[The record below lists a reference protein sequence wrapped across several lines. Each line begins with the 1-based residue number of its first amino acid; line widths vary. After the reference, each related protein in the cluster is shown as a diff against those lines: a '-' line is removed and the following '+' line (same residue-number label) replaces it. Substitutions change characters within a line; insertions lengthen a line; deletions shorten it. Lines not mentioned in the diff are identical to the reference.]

1 MNLGHLLGFSLLCY
15 VGTAVAQRQIH
26 GVNGYYNWTP
36 AQLEIG
42 AKMEFGNEGT
52 AVKNEDYRRSYVVD
66 GDYIRSYLGVH
77 NTNYE
82 PEKGGFLMRNRFDIK
97 EKIAGEGLMTITPA
111 FPVLALKASTI
122 KNSESKAEGGT
133 KDKGSFWV
141 EMRWYSPYEGGTS
154 VKENFGDAY
163 GGMWGF
169 NQKSMDIFACQFA
182 WGEKDALGRDSLEL
196 KYNGDWNR
204 LTGTPDST
212 WAILANGDKQA
223 KKEDTTYLAH
233 RIPVSF
239 DEDKSDVVMA
249 WNFAAIKDTATAER
263 LESMRLLERLG
274 SFKLQS
280 IYLCYICRADTL
292 KNIIYDAENPSS
304 IVSADPK
311 NKEDMPYVDIKWLK
325 TFRSMAEFKESLTA
339 ENNWGDGEKVNPQKD
354 VLNTVLWE
362 AEKVIKGFQNYMG
375 DADNAYASLKEI
387 HAKAD
392 GVYNKVD
399 ATTEEYL
406 AAIEEVNA
414 AVAEFY
420 SFVNPTED
428 LVYNYIRTSDGSVSL
443 YALSDEVT
451 KDSYTGRP
459 LALGANESAM
469 PLTFVPVGENN
480 GLVTYNLK
488 GKDGV
493 VVQCTDGTL
502 LLVNGASDAASFTFA
517 DRDGFGL
524 FDMQCGSYYYY
535 KSGYELKTVDEFP
548 DTDYEGMQPYLFQI
562 EDALS
567 SYVPSDDEKTGLFEA
582 WEFNGEAEDDPG
594 TKGTING
601 AELVMGEHGQTF
613 MLDGWRMQRW
623 RMWSRVNKDTYKDA
637 EGEDLQC
644 LKLTVADTYDSFDGT
659 SLGNVTTYPTSPS
672 MRREGGVFT
681 NFYDRDPEGGVRDE
695 SCMISLN
702 PGVRRYIAMKC
713 KGTNPEITVD
723 KFNFL
728 QQVNGLNSEFAL
740 NLSDA
745 EMKGD
750 VYYWDLLRYVSV
762 GKTNYV
768 SQYMSTQGFQQ
779 GDALYID
786 WIRTYETVDD
796 IPSESFA
803 TGVRDV
809 QADGG
814 DLKVFVTGR
823 TINVFTSESGAIY
836 TVDGTCVS
844 EFEGTVHETVRPGI
858 YIVRAGAAVKKV
870 IVR

>member
-1 MNLGHLLGFSLLCY
+1 MRLRHLLGASLLCY
-15 VGTAVAQRQIH
+15 AGMSGARDVH
-26 GVNGYYNWTP
+26 GVDGYYNWTA
-36 AQLEIG
+36 AQMQANAL
-42 AKMEFGNEGT
+42 MDFGPEGKQW
-52 AVKNEDYRRSYVVD
+52 AQWYPSFKFE
-66 GDYIRSYLGVH
+66 GDYLRFIPGVH
-77 NTNYE
+77 QKE
-82 PEKGGFLMRNRFDIK
+82 FKPENGGFLLRGRLDWK
-97 EKIAGEGLMTITPA
+97 EKVKGEGFMTITPEH
-111 FPVLALKASTI
+111 PVFVAKLSIPRQSQTKKA
-122 KNSESKAEGGT
+122 NESNYWIEFFWHNPYTGAQDVDMENEQGG
-133 KDKGSFWV
+133 GI
-141 EMRWYSPYEGGTS
+141 
-154 VKENFGDAY
+154 
-163 GGMWGF
+163 WGF
-169 NQKSMDIFACQFA
+169 KKALDVVKGHAPWA
-182 WGEKDALGRDSLEL
+182 KDALGRDSIFL
-196 KYNGDWNR
+196 YNRDRN
-204 LTGTPDST
+204 DST
-212 WAILANGDKQA
+212 LSVRVNTGDNDLTAQKNDTVWYM
-223 KKEDTTYLAH
+223 KRLPVTEDQEKCEIIVA
-233 RIPVSF
+233 V
-239 DEDKSDVVMA
+239 
-249 WNFAAIKDTATAER
+249 NFASIRDSSSMALASRRLIDRVPIKISHFSVGFITRGDTMYAETD
-263 LESMRLLERLG
+263 EKG
-274 SFKLQS
+274 DTIVK
-280 IYLCYICRADTL
+280 RAKTP
-292 KNIIYDAENPSS
+292 E
-304 IVSADPK
+304 
-311 NKEDMPYVDIKWLK
+311 EMPYMNVKWLK
-325 TFRSMAEFKESLTA
+325 TFPSMDAAVKSLTA
-339 ENNWGDGEKVNPQKD
+339 EENWGDGPVSNPQKD
-354 VLNTVLWE
+354 ILNTALYE

-375 DADNAYASLKEI
+375 DADEAYAALKEV

-392 GVYNKVD
+392 GVYNKAD

-406 AAIEEVNA
+406 SAIEEVNA

-420 SFVNPTED
+420 SYVNPAED
-428 LVYNYIRTSDGSVSL
+428 LIYNYIRTADNGTSL
-443 YALSDEVT
+443 YVSTSEVT
-451 KDSYTGRP
+451 KDTYTGYP
-459 LALGANESAM
+459 LALGANESAT
-469 PLTFVPVGENN
+469 PLTFVPVGESN
-480 GLVTYNLK
+480 GQLAYNLK

-502 LLVNGASDAASFTFA
+502 LMVKGTDDAATFTFA
-517 DRDGFGL
+517 DRDGYGS
-524 FDMQCGSYYYY
+524 FDMKCGSFYYY
-535 KSGYELKTVDEFP
+535 KSGYELKPVKEFP
-548 DTDYEGMQPYLFQI
+548 EFSSEDYDSMIPYCFLI
-562 EDALS
+562 EDALG
-567 SYVPSDDEKTGLFEA
+567 SYNPTDDEKTGLFEA
-582 WEFNGEAEDDPG
+582 WEFNGEAEDDPS

-644 LKLTVADTYDSFDGT
+644 LKLTAADTYDSFDGT

-702 PGVRRYIAMKC
+702 PGLRRYIAMKC

-740 NLSDA
+740 SLSDA

-750 VYYWDLLRYVSV
+750 VYYWDLLRYIGV

-768 SQYMSTQGFQQ
+768 GQFMSTAGFQQ

-858 YIVRAGAAVKKV
+858 YIVRADGMVKKV
-870 IVR
+870 LVK

>member
-1 MNLGHLLGFSLLCY
+1 MRLRHLLGASLLCY
-15 VGTAVAQRQIH
+15 AGMAGARDVH
-26 GVNGYYNWTP
+26 GVDGYYNWTA
-36 AQLEIG
+36 AQMQANAL
-42 AKMEFGNEGT
+42 MDFGPEGKQW
-52 AVKNEDYRRSYVVD
+52 AQWYPSFKFE
-66 GDYIRSYLGVH
+66 GDYLRFIPGVH
-77 NTNYE
+77 QKE
-82 PEKGGFLMRNRFDIK
+82 FKPENGGFLLRGRLDWK
-97 EKIAGEGLMTITPA
+97 EKVKGEGFMTITPEH
-111 FPVLALKASTI
+111 PVFVAKLSIPRQSQTKKA
-122 KNSESKAEGGT
+122 NESNYWIEFFWHNPYTGAQDVDMENEQGG
-133 KDKGSFWV
+133 GI
-141 EMRWYSPYEGGTS
+141 
-154 VKENFGDAY
+154 
-163 GGMWGF
+163 WGF
-169 NQKSMDIFACQFA
+169 KKALDVVKGHAPWA
-182 WGEKDALGRDSLEL
+182 KDALGRDSIFL
-196 KYNGDWNR
+196 YNRDRN
-204 LTGTPDST
+204 DST
-212 WAILANGDKQA
+212 LSVRVNTGDNDLTAQKNDTVWYM
-223 KKEDTTYLAH
+223 KRLPVTEDQEKCEIIVA
-233 RIPVSF
+233 V
-239 DEDKSDVVMA
+239 
-249 WNFAAIKDTATAER
+249 NFASIRDSSSMALASRRLIDRVPIKISHFSVGFITRGDTMYAETD
-263 LESMRLLERLG
+263 EKG
-274 SFKLQS
+274 DTIVK
-280 IYLCYICRADTL
+280 RAKTP
-292 KNIIYDAENPSS
+292 E
-304 IVSADPK
+304 
-311 NKEDMPYVDIKWLK
+311 EMPYMNVKWLK
-325 TFRSMAEFKESLTA
+325 TFPSMDAAVKSLTA
-339 ENNWGDGEKVNPQKD
+339 EENWGDGPVSNPQKD
-354 VLNTVLWE
+354 ILNTALYE

-375 DADNAYASLKEI
+375 DADEAYAALKEV

-392 GVYNKVD
+392 GVYNKAD

-406 AAIEEVNA
+406 SAIEEVNA

-420 SFVNPTED
+420 SYVNPAED

-469 PLTFVPVGENN
+469 PLTFVPVGEDN

-582 WEFNGEAEDDPG
+582 WEFNGEAEDDPS

-740 NLSDA
+740 SLSDA

-750 VYYWDLLRYVSV
+750 VYYWDLLRYIGV

-768 SQYMSTQGFQQ
+768 GQFMSTAGFQQ

-858 YIVRAGAAVKKV
+858 YIVRADGMVKKV
-870 IVR
+870 LVK